1 MHVTPVVVTVPSVH
15 GFARS
20 MLALPL
26 TTLTLAVFTLPAI
39 AIDAVLIA
47 RKRVIGNHAHRYCQQ
62 NY

>member
-1 MHVTPVVVTVPSVH
+1 LVH